1 MTNYKQLLPHL
12 SQWRDLL
19 DEVAHGYDTNCNE
32 SMNNLTAWIAP
43 KNKCY
48 TAEWVLSE
56 QELLV
61 RWQFKH
67 SNIRIPTFLS

>member
-48 TAEWVLSE
+48 SGMGSLRTRVACAVAI
-56 QELLV
+56 QT
-61 RWQFKH
+61 FKH
-67 SNIRIPTFLS
+67 